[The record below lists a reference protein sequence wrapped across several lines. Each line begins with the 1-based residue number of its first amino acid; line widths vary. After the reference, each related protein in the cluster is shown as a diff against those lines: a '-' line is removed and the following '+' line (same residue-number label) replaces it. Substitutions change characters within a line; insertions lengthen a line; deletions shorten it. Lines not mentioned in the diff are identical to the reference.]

1 HRISRQAE
9 SSMSADEQTP
19 GPGFG
24 TLAIH
29 AGQTPEPT
37 TGAVMTPVYLT
48 STYAQQGPGVH
59 KGFDYSRT
67 DNPTRRA
74 LEANIAALEGAA
86 HVLAFASGCATIA
99 TLLHLLASG
108 DHVVAAD
115 DLYGGSYRLFE
126 RVFRPMGLDFTYVD
140 PASGPDAFI
149 AALRPETRMVW
160 IETPTNPMLKLC

>member
-1 HRISRQAE
+1 
-9 SSMSADEQTP
+9 MSADEQTP

-86 HVLAFASGCATIA
+86 YGLTFASGCADIA
-99 TLLHLLASG
+99 TVLHLLAAG

-115 DLYGGSYRLFE
+115 DLYGGTYRLFE
-126 RVFRPMGLDFTYVD
+126 QVFRQICFDMMCVHP
-140 PASGPDAFI
+140 
-149 AALRPETRMVW
+149 
-160 IETPTNPMLKLC
+160 